1 MTRQL
6 LLAAGLLAGCA
17 RMAPPPGG
25 PPDRTPP
32 VLIGTVPDSVRVLD
46 GFDGW
51 VEFRFDEVIAEG
63 SQPNFGL
70 GNGELER
77 LVLLSPAPDSIVPRV
92 QWKRNRLLVRPQGDW
107 RPNTV
112 YRIELAAGIRDI
124 REPSNTSKQSSIITL
139 ATGGALPGRYLIG
152 RAVDWTTQRA
162 VSRALIEAL
171 LLPDSLEYRTLSD
184 STGRFIFGPLPQGE
198 FLVRAVVDQNQDRR
212 RNGREAWDTV
222 RLASGR
228 DLLGEIWAYPHD
240 TIPPRIQSAERVD
253 SFSIALT
260 LSETLAPTFSLPADS
275 VAVLGLPD
283 SGSIGAVGA
292 LPQPAHDSLYRGRGG
307 TTPVRVTGDSTP
319 PTAPGQVPGRPA
331 AAAGRLGAPGDAGQA
346 PRDTLD
352 QLRPPLTTRL
362 MVRTNGVV
370 RLGTSYLIEVRGVRS
385 IGGGNAP
392 LLKIRLD
399 TPKPPAPPDSAKT
412 RRDTTA
418 TARPDS
424 LRRRPL

>member
-1 MTRQL
+1 MRRP
-6 LLAAGLLAGCA
+6 LLAAGLLVGCA

-32 VLIGTVPDSVRVLD
+32 LLIGTVPDSVRVLD

-63 SQPNFGL
+63 SQPNFGF

-77 LVLLSPAPDSIVPRV
+77 LVLLSPSPDSIVPRV
-92 QWKRNRLLVRPQGDW
+92 QWKRNRLLVRPKGAW
-107 RPNTV
+107 RPNTA
-112 YRIELAAGIRDI
+112 YRIELLAGIRDI
-124 REPSNTSKQSSIITL
+124 HEPPNTSKQSSIITL
-139 ATGGALPGRYLIG
+139 ATGGAKPGRYLIG

-260 LSETLAPTFSLPADS
+260 LSETLAPTFALPADS
-275 VAVLGLPD
+275 VSVLGLPD

-307 TTPVRVTGDSTP
+307 STPVRAVSDSAKPKTPELATGKPAPVTGRPGARGGAGLAP
-319 PTAPGQVPGRPA
+319 P
-331 AAAGRLGAPGDAGQA
+331 
-346 PRDTLD
+346 DTLD
-352 QLRPPLTTRL
+352 QVRPPLTTRL

-370 RLGTSYLIEVRGVRS
+370 RLGSSYLIEVHGVRS
-385 IGGGNAP
+385 IGGGKAP
-392 LLKIRLD
+392 LLRFKLD
-399 TPKPPAPPDSAKT
+399 TPKPPAPPDSTKA
-412 RRDTTA
+412 RRDSTA

-424 LRRRPL
+424 VRRRPR